1 MDQERINALIE
12 LLAESDLI
20 ELSLTEG
27 DSTLRLFKDATGCNT
42 VQGTPANTAPT
53 QAAPKAAVQVTRPAS
68 EKNKTGGEVKASLYG
83 VLHLTPAAGEAP
95 FVKVGDNVEAGQ
107 TLAILEAMK
116 MFHPL
121 KAPHAGIV
129 DEILASGGTEVES
142 GQPLFRLV

>member
-1 MDQERINALIE
+1 MDQERIKALIE

-27 DSTLRLFKDATGCNT
+27 ESTLRLFKEAASGT
-42 VQGTPANTAPT
+42 VQSTPANISASKVAK
-53 QAAPKAAVQVTRPAS
+53 AAPKTAAKAAS
-68 EKNKTGGEVKASLYG
+68 PVANNGEVKASLYG

-95 FVKVGDNVEAGQ
+95 FVNVGDRVEAGQ

-121 KAPHAGIV
+121 KAPHAGV
-129 DEILASGGTEVES
+129 VEAILASGGTEVES
-142 GQPLFRLV
+142 GQPLFRLG

>member
-1 MDQERINALIE
+1 MDQERIKALIE

-27 DSTLRLFKDATGCNT
+27 DSTLRLFKDAAGGT
-42 VQGTPANTAPT
+42 VQSTPAQIPA
-53 QAAPKAAVQVTRPAS
+53 AKAPKAAPKTTAKAS
-68 EKNKTGGEVKASLYG
+68 GPVASNNEVKASLYG

-95 FVKVGDNVEAGQ
+95 FVKVGDTVEAGQ

-129 DEILASGGTEVES
+129 EAILASGGTEVES
-142 GQPLFRLV
+142 GQPLFRLA